1 MAGKG
6 DGEGEGNVLKLENQI
21 YIIKYVI
28 LFTNI
33 IEWRHVPVSLY
44 STADIRNPRRRSTR
58 MHGFAISKTGT
69 GEAVRIETLET
80 LEKEMC

>member
-21 YIIKYVI
+21 FIIKYVI

-33 IEWRHVPVSLY
+33 IEWNSLP
-44 STADIRNPRRRSTR
+44 STLRKNFDLN
-58 MHGFAISKTGT
+58 
-69 GEAVRIETLET
+69 
-80 LEKEMC
+80 KEMKQFALANKRIIDDETIRYETKLVMA

>member
-33 IEWRHVPVSLY
+33 IEWVSGKL
-44 STADIRNPRRRSTR
+44 DCI
-58 MHGFAISKTGT
+58 
-69 GEAVRIETLET
+69 
-80 LEKEMC
+80 